1 MRQFLAVLAL
11 CMGLGSY
18 KAQDSLKCREI
29 ITHASLVG
37 VGTGSLVALQSVWY
51 QPYQNDGFHWFND
64 ADNWMQMD
72 KLGHGFTAYALS
84 KSINDLHQWSSGT
97 QKPWVGVSYAF
108 AYLTALEVMDG
119 FSAGWGFSWPDVGA
133 NSLGCGLYLT
143 QEALWHR
150 QIIHPKFSFRRSP
163 YAQYRPDVLGK
174 GIAEQLL
181 KDYNAQTYWWSIPLN
196 SLASLPKRWG
206 FLCLSV
212 GYGCDAKLVGNQSTW
227 QGFTARRQVYLS
239 LDVDCSNLFPKLPK
253 LNKVVSALNY
263 VKFPF
268 PALEFSSDK
277 TRFHWLGY

>member
-1 MRQFLAVLAL
+1 
-11 CMGLGSY
+11 MGLGSY

-84 KSINDLHQWSSGT
+84 NSINDLHQWSSGT
-97 QKPWVGVSYAF
+97 KKPWVGVSYAF

-119 FSAGWGFSWPDVGA
+119 FSTGWGFSWPDIGA

-143 QEALWHR
+143 QEALWQR

-174 GIAEQLL
+174 GIADQLL
-181 KDYNAQTYWWSIPLN
+181 KDYNGQTYWWSIPLN
-196 SLASLPKRWG
+196 AFASLPKRWG

-227 QGFTARRQVYLS
+227 QGFTARQQVYLS
-239 LDVDCSNLFPKLPK
+239 LDVDCSNLFPKHPK
-253 LNKVVSALNY
+253 LNKFVSALNY